1 MSSMNVPS
9 QYNFILERAK
19 SMPRPLRV
27 AIAGSDTENILR
39 GAIAAHEDGF
49 VDPILIGNY
58 KKTKKILSDLGY
70 SDENF
75 DFQPITNDTNPV
87 QYAIEMILSGNADCL
102 MRGNTQTRDLLL
114 PVLNKT
120 NHLIEEDRLLTH
132 AVIFTV
138 PAVAGKEGRGHP
150 QSGRR
155 AWGIRSQETQDR
167 ASGHGGE
174 AVLPHQEFRGSP
186 DDRHAPQ

>member
-87 QYAIEMILSGNADCL
+87 QYQGSAAPRAEQDEPPD
-102 MRGNTQTRDLLL
+102 RGRSPSD
-114 PVLNKT
+114 PRR
-120 NHLIEEDRLLTH
+120 H
-132 AVIFTV
+132 FYS
-138 PAVAGKEGRGHP
+138 AG
-150 QSGRR
+150 
-155 AWGIRSQETQDR
+155 
-167 ASGHGGE
+167 
-174 AVLPHQEFRGSP
+174 
-186 DDRHAPQ
+186 